1 MLSFHPVRFARL
13 AAVGIAAALWVVGPA
28 VDRASAQGTFVV
40 DAGGGGDFADLPD
53 AVAAA
58 PAGALL
64 IVLPGQYSPFTLHKA
79 LTLMGPSAGPKP
91 FVAGLAHVVGAPRAT
106 FQHLAFRG
114 MQATD
119 VPGELIFDDCRFG
132 PEGCIPPPGSSPF
145 HPPNALSVLRCFDV
159 EISRSYASNA
169 LSTEGTSHAA
179 LRAEKSIVRA
189 YDSTF
194 LGWSWSD
201 SWSCVQQTF
210 SAFFY
215 EDGGH
220 GIYAV
225 DSQMEVSTC
234 VIQGGEGTVACIGI
248 GGCFYGKDGNAVRLV
263 TSTLRLAVR
272 ESNEVDGGDAAAAVR
287 GTLGSS
293 AWVAGGNFAP
303 ADFLV
308 DGLSFVQAR
317 PETAILAVVG
327 LGGSGGVRRPRVW
340 APLWE
345 PGLLVLGLGQPVA
358 LLPDWDG
365 LLSVNPALL
374 LATWPVV
381 GKGLDDPV
389 TLLLSLP
396 ADPALWGFSVRLQ
409 GFFPTLPGVIDTSVP
424 AMTNAVRIVLDF

>member
-1 MLSFHPVRFARL
+1 MGSLHPTSLRAFVC
-13 AAVGIAAALWVVGPA
+13 AVCACALWILGAPSGWAGP
-28 VDRASAQGTFVV
+28 QGTFVV
-40 DAGGGGDFADLPD
+40 DAGGSGDFVDLPE
-53 AVAAA
+53 AVAQA

-64 IVLPGQYSPFTLHKA
+64 IVLPGEYAPFTLQKA
-79 LTLMGPSAGPKP
+79 MTLMGPSAGPKP
-91 FVAGLAHVVGAPRAT
+91 FVAGLANVVGAPRAT

-119 VPGELIFDDCRFG
+119 VQGELIFDDCRFG

-169 LSTEGTSHAA
+169 LSTEGSSHAG

-201 SWSCVQQTF
+201 SWSCVQQSF

-225 DSQMEVSTC
+225 DSQLEVSTC
-234 VIQGGEGTVACIGI
+234 VIQGGERTVACIGI
-248 GGCFYGKDGNAVRLV
+248 GGCFYGKDGNAVRLA

-272 ESNEVDGGDAAAAVR
+272 ASNEVDGGDTAAAVR

-293 AWVAGGNFAP
+293 AWVAGGDFAP

-308 DGLSFVQAR
+308 DGLSFVQPR

-340 APLWE
+340 APLGE

-374 LATWPVV
+374 LSAWPVV
-381 GKGLDDPV
+381 GKGLDDPE
-389 TLLLSLP
+389 TLLLNLP